1 MSGCKLCFTLSN
13 FGVCARLSVLISLVA
28 CLSEV
33 WLLYNFSKQKNTP
46 PVLQGKIKLI
56 LEKAF
61 TDSAFDEE
69 KIVSQL
75 PVSLRQ
81 EVERHDRKSLREST
95 TKIPLFTSVM
105 TSGEEKLLNVLMKVL
120 HPLLFQ
126 SGDGTR
132 WTRSLSHAHRIP
144 CLSDLMILSD

>member
-1 MSGCKLCFTLSN
+1 M
-13 FGVCARLSVLISLVA
+13 
-28 CLSEV
+28 
-33 WLLYNFSKQKNTP
+33 WLLQCFSEQKNTP

-95 TKIPLFTSVM
+95 TKIPLFISVM
-105 TSGEEKLLNVLMKVL
+105 TSGEEKLVNVLMKVL
-120 HPLLFQ
+120 RPLLFQ
-126 SGDGTR
+126 SGDGTHSVMVTI
-132 WTRSLSHAHRIP
+132 WLPHLI
-144 CLSDLMILSD
+144 